1 MRKTPRKKTAS
12 KPQTVSD
19 SGANLQEFHFSTGV
33 KPYSHVPAVP
43 VGKHEFVDGNG
54 VKIIRFYCEDV
65 PQGAQFQFASP
76 YPNCKEAAYEHW
88 IVREIVDGGLASK
101 YAYFYLPTL

>member
-1 MRKTPRKKTAS
+1 M
-12 KPQTVSD
+12 
-19 SGANLQEFHFSTGV
+19 ANLQEFHFSTGV

-88 IVREIVDGGLASK
+88 IVREIVDGGLALNMLTFICQRYEEYCKNSHYK
-101 YAYFYLPTL
+101 NGI

>member
-1 MRKTPRKKTAS
+1 M
-12 KPQTVSD
+12 
-19 SGANLQEFHFSTGV
+19 ANLQEFHFSTGV

-43 VGKHEFVDGNG
+43 VGKHEFVDDNG

>member
-1 MRKTPRKKTAS
+1 M
-12 KPQTVSD
+12 
-19 SGANLQEFHFSTGV
+19 ANLQEFHFSTGV
-33 KPYSHVPAVP
+33 
-43 VGKHEFVDGNG
+43 
-54 VKIIRFYCEDV
+54 EDV

>member
-1 MRKTPRKKTAS
+1 M
-12 KPQTVSD
+12 
-19 SGANLQEFHFSTGV
+19 ANLQEFHFSTGV

-65 PQGAQFQFASP
+65 PQLSLI
-76 YPNCKEAAYEHW
+76 H
-88 IVREIVDGGLASK
+88 I
-101 YAYFYLPTL
+101 